1 LTKLVKLPTIG
12 SMGEA
17 KIGEAK
23 AHFSDLVKRAE
34 QGEEIVI
41 KRGEQPVAM
50 LVQFKARAE
59 RKPGRL
65 KGHVVIHDDFD
76 ELPPELAAEFGQ
88 R

>member
-1 LTKLVKLPTIG
+1 
-12 SMGEA
+12 MGEA

-50 LVQFKARAE
+50 LVQFKARGE

-65 KGHVVIHDDFD
+65 KGRVVIHDDFD

-88 R
+88 H